1 MRFRLAAASV
11 AVVFL
16 ITGGAVYTSAQQRA
30 GMTEPRPSA
39 SSSGE
44 PEEKVVLPAMA
55 ERATSDAPVT
65 RVSLTFDDGWES
77 QMLAMDAMSEHGMPG
92 TFYIAS
98 GLIGHEGY
106 LTRAELDAIAEVGHE
121 IGGHSVTHADLTTM
135 TPEEVELELCASRD
149 TLTRWGFDITSFAYP
164 FAAVNPDVEDEVEH
178 CGYNSGRGLGNVE
191 SVDGCQGC
199 VLAETLPPLD
209 PFNIRAPAQVTD
221 DWTLEDLQSVVTKA
235 EQSGGGWVPITFHEV
250 CERQGCSTIGIDQ
263 ALFDEFLA
271 WLQPRAELGTVVQT
285 VHEVV
290 GGEVKPLVSERVYAQ
305 APAPLGVNGIRNSG
319 FEQRAENGATICWME
334 GVYGENDGAVEFTD
348 GRRGTGVAIT
358 IEDYSYGDAKVV
370 PTQDA
375 GICAPAVKAGREYS
389 LRAWYRADAET
400 QFAVYLRDRDGKWS
414 MWRYSPYFPV
424 SEDWTQ
430 AVWTT
435 SEIPRGTTAISFGLS
450 LSRAGH
456 LVVDDYALYDS
467 EGAPGK

>member
-16 ITGGAVYTSAQQRA
+16 ITGGAIYGTAQQRGA
-30 GMTEPRPSA
+30 QEPLPPITPSA
-39 SSSGE
+39 AA
-44 PEEKVVLPAMA
+44 EEKVVLPAMA
-55 ERATSDAPVT
+55 ERATAASPVT

-77 QMLAMDAMSEHGMPG
+77 QLLAIDSMSEHGMPG

-106 LTRAELDAIAEVGHE
+106 LTRAELDAVAEVGHE
-121 IGGHSVTHADLTTM
+121 IGGHSVSHADLTTM
-135 TPEEVELELCASRD
+135 TPDEVEVELCASRD
-149 TLTRWGFDITSFAYP
+149 TLTRWGYDITSFAYP
-164 FAAVNPDVEDEVEH
+164 FASVNPEVEEEVEH
-178 CGYNSGRGLGNVE
+178 CGYNSGRGLGNLA
-191 SVDGCQGC
+191 SRDGCQEC
-199 VLAETLPPLD
+199 LRAETLPPPD
-209 PFNIRAPAQVTD
+209 PFNLRAPAQVTD
-221 DWTLEDLQSVVTKA
+221 DWTLADLQSVVTSA

-250 CERQGCSTIGIDQ
+250 CEDQGCSSIGISQ

-271 WLQPRAELGTVVQT
+271 WLHPRAASHGTVVQT
-285 VHEVV
+285 VHEVI
-290 GGEVKPLVSERVYAQ
+290 GGEVQPLVDEREYAQ
-305 APAPLGVNGIRNSG
+305 KPAPRGENGVRNAG

-334 GVYGENDGAVEFTD
+334 GVYGDNDGVVEFTD

-370 PTQDA
+370 PSQDA
-375 GICAPAVKAGREYS
+375 GICAPAVEDGRKYS
-389 LRAWYRADAET
+389 LRAWYKSNAES

-424 SEDWTQ
+424 SGEWTQ

-435 SEIPRGTTAISFGLS
+435 PEIPRGTTAISFGLS
-450 LSRAGH
+450 LSRAGQV
-456 LVVDDYALYDS
+456 VVDDYAIYDS
-467 EGAPGK
+467 EGAPSE